1 MNYGREQGLGGRVQL
16 DGGFS
21 PRSEVGGVRSD
32 EWGAMVSGTLAY
44 THRWLR
50 LNGGLGYF
58 HTDGYNSRV
67 YLYEQGPL
75 YTYSSLQLY
84 GEGLRYWLMARVS
97 LGRNLTLTAKAGVT
111 DYRDRQ
117 TIGSGYQQIDGSSQT
132 DLDLQ
137 VRWKF

>member
-1 MNYGREQGLGGRVQL
+1 MGR
-16 DGGFS
+16 DG
-21 PRSEVGGVRSD
+21 
-32 EWGAMVSGTLAY
+32 EWHPVLYPPLAAAERR
-44 THRWLR
+44 T
-50 LNGGLGYF
+50 GYF